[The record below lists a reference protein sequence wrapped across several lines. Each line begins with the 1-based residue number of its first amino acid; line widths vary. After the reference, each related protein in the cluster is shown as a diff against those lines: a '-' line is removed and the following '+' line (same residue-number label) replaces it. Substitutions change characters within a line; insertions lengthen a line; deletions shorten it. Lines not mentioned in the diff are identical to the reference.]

1 MVCNWRDLTQGVF
14 YFLKKGR
21 EREREREKKREG
33 GQTYR
38 ERDRVRR
45 RRYREIETVL
55 LGSKRHITPVLR
67 DIHMGR

>member
-21 EREREREKKREG
+21 ERERKKRERA
-33 GQTYR
+33 QTYSTYR